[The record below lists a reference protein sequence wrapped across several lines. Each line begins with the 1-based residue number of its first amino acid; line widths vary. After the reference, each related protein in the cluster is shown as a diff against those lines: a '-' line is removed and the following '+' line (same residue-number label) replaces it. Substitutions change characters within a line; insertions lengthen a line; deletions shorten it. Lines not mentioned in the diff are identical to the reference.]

1 MSEPSR
7 EQQLEAILHSY
18 LQAVDAGQN
27 PDREELLRRHPE
39 VTDELR
45 AFFADQ
51 AKLDR
56 MALALKQAE
65 VGDIKTVAPE
75 QAVNEP
81 SGLPRVRYFGDYELL
96 EEIARGGMGRVY
108 KARQVSL
115 KRLVAIKM
123 VLAGEYAGPQELAR
137 FRTEGEAVAR
147 LQHPHIVQIYEVGTH
162 EGHPYF
168 SLEFCAGAAWPTNWT
183 ARRCRPSKPPRW
195 SGRCHGPCMSRT
207 RRELCIGT
215 SSPRMCC

>member
-27 PDREELLRRHPE
+27 PDRAELVRRHPD
-39 VTDELR
+39 VADELR

-56 MALALKQAE
+56 MAQALNQAD

-75 QAVNEP
+75 QAANEP
-81 SGLPRVRYFGDYELL
+81 GVLPRIRYFGDYELL
-96 EEIARGGMGRVY
+96 EEIARGGMGVVY

-115 KRLVAIKM
+115 NRIVALKM
-123 VLAGEYAGPQELAR
+123 ILAGELASPADVQR
-137 FRTEGEAVAR
+137 FHTEAEAAANLDHPNIVPIHEVA
-147 LQHPHIVQIYEVGTH
+147 HTKV
-162 EGHPYF
+162 
-168 SLEFCAGAAWPTNWT
+168 S
-183 ARRCRPSKPPRW
+183 
-195 SGRCHGPCMSRT
+195 
-207 RRELCIGT
+207 T
-215 SSPRMCC
+215 SSA